1 MAELDKLYLQLK
13 KWTCNHMDEPQKNY
27 AEWKK
32 PDQKEYRVYDSIYL
46 IF

>member
-1 MAELDKLYLQLK
+1 
-13 KWTCNHMDEPQKNY
+13 MDEPQNNY

-32 PDQKEYRVYDSIYL
+32 PDQKEYRVYNSIYL